1 MKYLIAF
8 LTVCISAPGAK
19 CQTAHDSWL
28 ISAGAFRS
36 LEGLDE
42 GYFIEASSPSILTV
56 QPSLLFSY
64 RPNDP
69 ATLSAGIRL
78 DMKIASVRKVDISFS
93 IKSSY
98 FLRDG
103 SYHYDQNFFKAGGG
117 IGAHIPLS
125 KSLGVAAHYL
135 IVGYYQGRGD
145 RFVDKNTFPG
155 LVEAGE
161 LSLAFYCKL

>member
-8 LTVCISAPGAK
+8 LTVCAWAPGTK

-36 LEGLDE
+36 FEGLDE

-69 ATLSAGIRL
+69 ATLSAGLRL
-78 DMKIASVRKVDISFS
+78 DKKIISVRSADISFS

-98 FLRDG
+98 FVRDD
-103 SYHYDQNFFKAGGG
+103 SYHYDQNFFKASGGAG
-117 IGAHIPLS
+117 VRIPFSTRLGMTAHFLPL
-125 KSLGVAAHYL
+125 
-135 IVGYYQGRGD
+135 GYYKGRND
-145 RFVDKNTFPG
+145 RFVDKNAFPD
-155 LVEAGE
+155 LFEAGE